1 MASDKYTVIVSEKAK
16 NMLCSHMLFLSPVSI
31 KAVKEKQTEIKSAL
45 KSLESMPQR
54 FPFFNEDYIPA
65 NRYHKML
72 IRKWYVVL
80 YQIKDNTVF
89 VDYILD
95 CRKDNEDLF

>member
-16 NMLCSHMLFLSPVSI
+16 NMLCSHMLFLSRVSI
-31 KAVKEKQTEIKSAL
+31 KAAKEKQAEIKSAL

-65 NRYHKML
+65 NRYHKMF

>member
-1 MASDKYTVIVSEKAK
+1 MANDKYTVIVSEKAK
-16 NMLCSHMLFLSPVSI
+16 NMFKSHMLFLSRVSV
-31 KAVKEKQTEIKSAL
+31 KAAKEKQAEIKSAL

-65 NRYHKML
+65 NRYHKMF

-95 CRKDNEDLF
+95 CRKDNENLF